1 MAKYRYIVTY
11 CDEGPE
17 DRVVGT
23 SLITRDNEVRI
34 ANGDAMVLFVPA
46 INVRSIR
53 SVPIEEADDGGDEPE
68 PEREPLTA
76 RDLLARRDAA
86 KLKA

>member
-1 MAKYRYIVTY
+1 MTKYRYTVTY

-17 DRVVGT
+17 DKVVGT
-23 SLITRDNEVRI
+23 SLITRDGEVRI

-53 SVPIEEADDGGDEPE
+53 SVPIGQADHESGSG
-68 PEREPLTA
+68 REPLTA
-76 RDLLARRDAA
+76 LDLLDGPRPT
-86 KLKA
+86 